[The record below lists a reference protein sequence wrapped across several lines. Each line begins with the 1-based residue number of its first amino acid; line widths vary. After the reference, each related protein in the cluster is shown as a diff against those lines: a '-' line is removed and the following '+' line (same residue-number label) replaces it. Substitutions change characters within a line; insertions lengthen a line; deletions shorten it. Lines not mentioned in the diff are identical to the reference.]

1 MAGTSGNQPATPHSR
16 RANDWHFADISEA
29 ARLLGVSEADVLKQV
44 KEGDLHLNEED
55 LNTNPVSESGAVGSS
70 ALGIQPGSS
79 PVSESQPASSP
90 VSESQ
95 PASSPVSGARAAS
108 SPVSEDRAVTFADGV
123 KRTGKDPATVE
134 GLVRD
139 GKVRVRVPRGSST
152 TGGGR

>member
-1 MAGTSGNQPATPHSR
+1 
-16 RANDWHFADISEA
+16 
-29 ARLLGVSEADVLKQV
+29 VSEADVLKQV

-90 VSESQ
+90 VSE
-95 PASSPVSGARAAS
+95 ARAAS

>member
-90 VSESQ
+90 VSE
-95 PASSPVSGARAAS
+95 ARAAS